1 MKQLVIRILC
11 AVAALLAA
19 VGATAGKAEPKHLT
33 ADSVF
38 IKLPVDVIQV
48 LNVSSRMD
56 MLDYYSNDSIYRA
69 PNLTG
74 GEACLR
80 RVTPS
85 YLEAELT
92 SVSTIQIRIL
102 PGKSGDIAAVSYT
115 VDSTGSQADS
125 RLYFYDA
132 DMKPL
137 QASRLFSEPETRQ
150 FFHIERGS
158 ATSMRELL
166 DMVPFPTV
174 QYSLSVDDT
183 ALTARL
189 TVGPNIDRDDYNIMR
204 LFLVPELRYVWDGKR
219 YKLEKKK

>member
-125 RLYFYDA
+125 R
-132 DMKPL
+132 
-137 QASRLFSEPETRQ
+137 Q

-189 TVGPNIDRDDYNIMR
+189 TVGPNIDKDDYNIMK
-204 LFLVPELRYVWDGKR
+204 LFLVPELRYVWDGKK